1 MSRRRYLVC
10 KVRPGDLLRPG
21 RDERRFSTLQAM
33 YNARKPLTDD
43 MIGGPMYMRQKDC
56 ADRKAKNEPNIFLF
70 ITPLPV
76 YHHKTYLAEY
86 EN

>member
-1 MSRRRYLVC
+1 
-10 KVRPGDLLRPG
+10 
-21 RDERRFSTLQAM
+21 M

-43 MIGGPMYMRQKDC
+43 MIGGPMYMRQKDFP
-56 ADRKAKNEPNIFLF
+56 DRNEKNNPNIFLF

-86 EN
+86 QK